1 MNILARIWKLF
12 FPPSRWSR
20 CQPMTEFE
28 RLAAWELRTGQ
39 HRAEK
44 RMRAARVAQAIDE
57 YTSST
62 VRPYIAPKL
71 PVENVIAIRRRKRA
85 A

>member
-1 MNILARIWKLF
+1 MIAILRKLF
-12 FPPSRWSR
+12 FPKSRWHQ
-20 CQPMTEFE
+20 CQPMTEYE
-28 RLAAWELRTGQ
+28 RLASYEIRVGQ
-39 HRAEK
+39 HKAQE
-44 RMRAARVAQAIDE
+44 RMRAARVAQTIDE

-71 PVENVIAIRRRKRA
+71 PVENVVQIRRRKKA

>member
-1 MNILARIWKLF
+1 MLARIWKLL
-12 FPPSRWSR
+12 FPPSRWNR
-20 CQPMTEFE
+20 CQPMTEHE
-28 RLAAWELRTGQ
+28 RLAMYEIRVGQ
-39 HRAEK
+39 HRADQ
-44 RMRAARVAQAIDE
+44 RMRAARVAQTIDE

-71 PVENVIAIRRRKRA
+71 PVENVVQIRRRKKA